1 MNTLLKILYF
11 ASTAMSITCAVISEN
26 TFEFIGWT
34 SSTMFAASCFL
45 LMFKSKF
52 SEK

>member
-1 MNTLLKILYF
+1 MLKIIYF
-11 ASTAMSITCAVISEN
+11 ASTIMSIIAAYVSEN

>member
-1 MNTLLKILYF
+1 MLKILYF
-11 ASTAMSITCAVISEN
+11 ASTVISIIAACLSEN
-26 TFEFIGWT
+26 TFEFLGWT